1 MASSSGASSSAPLPP
16 GALDHGEGSQTFAEF
31 RRLSTASGGSS
42 DGSLEQGAC
51 AWRTPQFHNQE
62 CARYFDCPTHTV
74 ERRLSMDESHELP
87 SNEPVRPADHDIN
100 EDELYSSEAENDVPT
115 DGIRHMTIESDTAPT
130 VLEAGPSAARETEVV
145 GSRAEEPSVQRASS
159 SQGQATPAFL
169 SSEPSI
175 VTFHELG
182 DSASPSPLVE
192 APESPISPLST
203 QAGRVAVSMFT
214 PQERL
219 EQAVSP
225 LSPRRS
231 HHGVARDSPDFVL
244 PRWQPDAEATYCPI
258 CYTQFSIFVRK
269 HHCR

>member
-1 MASSSGASSSAPLPP
+1 MASTSGASSSVPLPP
-16 GALDHGEGSQTFAEF
+16 DTLDHGEGGQTVAEL
-31 RRLSTASGGSS
+31 RRPSAASGESS
-42 DGSLEQGAC
+42 DGSLEQDAC

-62 CARYFDCPTHTV
+62 CARYFDCPTHMV
-74 ERRLSMDESHELP
+74 ERRLSLDESHELP
-87 SNEPVRPADHDIN
+87 SNEPVRHADHNTN

-115 DGIRHMTIESDTAPT
+115 DGIRNLTIGSDVAPT
-130 VLEAGPSAARETEVV
+130 VLEAGPSPAREAEAG
-145 GSRAEEPSVQRASS
+145 GSRAEERVVHRASS
-159 SQGQATPAFL
+159 SQGQLTPAPL
-169 SSEPSI
+169 RSEPSL

-192 APESPISPLST
+192 APASPISPLSR
-203 QAGRVAVSMFT
+203 QAGRGTASIST
-214 PQERL
+214 PQDRL

-231 HHGVARDSPDFVL
+231 HHGVPRDSPDFVL

>member
-16 GALDHGEGSQTFAEF
+16 GTLDHGEGSQTVAEP
-31 RRLSTASGGSS
+31 RRPSAASGGSS
-42 DGSLEQGAC
+42 DGSLEQEPC

-62 CARYFDCPTHTV
+62 CARYFDCPSHMV
-74 ERRLSMDESHELP
+74 ERRLSIDESHELP
-87 SNEPVRPADHDIN
+87 SNEPVRPADHNTN

-115 DGIRHMTIESDTAPT
+115 DGIRNLTIDSDVAPT
-130 VLEAGPSAARETEVV
+130 VLEAEPSAAHETEAG
-145 GSRAEEPSVQRASS
+145 GSSAEDPSVQRAGL
-159 SQGQATPAFL
+159 SQSQLTPAPL
-169 SSEPSI
+169 SSEPSL
-175 VTFHELG
+175 VMFHELG

-192 APESPISPLST
+192 APESPISPLSR
-203 QAGRVAVSMFT
+203 QAGRGAVSMFT

-225 LSPRRS
+225 SSPRRS
-231 HHGVARDSPDFVL
+231 HHGVPRDSPDFVL